1 MNEERSTGVF
11 GSVGATMQGNYGESK
26 SVELKKIPE
35 ESPETIYNLIFKEYD
50 EEKSE

>member
-11 GSVGATMQGNYGESK
+11 GSVGNTMQGAYGESK
-26 SVELKKIPE
+26 TIELQKPPV